1 MRCLTSKRLS
11 WAACSLV
18 LTHLTPF
25 QLSVGVRGGCDSVS
39 HILEDLSIAADD
51 KWVLQID
58 FTKLMHLTIIISR
71 KMTFT
76 EIRAHV
82 PFIASWMEA
91 YYTLQPSLRL
101 GYNHLRSCCGVE
113 KGDPLEPLGFALTL
127 QPIVE
132 EIEQRVPG
140 LKMNKCYLD
149 DGTLCGSS
157 ADLAAGLANIAEM
170 EPSRGLLLNYSKCV
184 IFLPTGADPTL
195 SSLPA
200 NIPVVHFGLLFVSI
214 LS

>member
-1 MRCLTSKRLS
+1 
-11 WAACSLV
+11 
-18 LTHLTPF
+18 
-25 QLSVGVRGGCDSVS
+25 
-39 HILEDLSIAADD
+39 
-51 KWVLQID
+51 
-58 FTKLMHLTIIISR
+58 
-71 KMTFT
+71 MTFT

-101 GYNHLRSCCGVE
+101 GYNHLRSCCAVE
-113 KGDPLEPLGFALTL
+113 KGDPLEPLGLALTL

-132 EIEQRVPG
+132 EIEQRVLG

-149 DGTLCGSS
+149 DGTLCGSP
-157 ADLAAGLANIAEM
+157 ADLAAGLAIIAEM

-200 NIPVVHFGLLFVSI
+200 NISVVHFGLNFLGCPIGPQLFVSI